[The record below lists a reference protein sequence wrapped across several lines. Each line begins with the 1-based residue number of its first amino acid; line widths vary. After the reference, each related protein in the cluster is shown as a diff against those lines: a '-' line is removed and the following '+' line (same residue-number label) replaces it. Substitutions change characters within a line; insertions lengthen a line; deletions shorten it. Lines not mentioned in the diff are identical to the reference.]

1 MPVSRVC
8 SMKEAVDAA
17 ISVASAG
24 DTVLLSPGCA
34 SFDMF
39 RDYVDRGETFK
50 AAVLEAEAS
59 L

>member
-1 MPVSRVC
+1 
-8 SMKEAVDAA
+8 MKLDYPKSWIIQKVTA

-50 AAVLEAEAS
+50 AAVVEAEAS

>member
-1 MPVSRVC
+1 
-8 SMKEAVDAA
+8 MKEAVDAA
-17 ISVASAG
+17 ISVASTG

-50 AAVLEAEAS
+50 AAVVEAEAS